1 MFSEFSTEEIKTNF
15 TNFKKMEQKKNPLL
29 AGIIS
34 AIPAVINT
42 VGSLIRDKRKNKEGE
57 TDVTNVIHEDI
68 ASGVSLSSKR
78 IMNIT
83 GTGIIIT
90 FALSSMAADGLT
102 RLNVI
107 ILALGVAYSVTM
119 AFLTFLSEKKQ

>member
-1 MFSEFSTEEIKTNF
+1 MFSGFSTEEIKNNF

-42 VGSLIRDKRKNKEGE
+42 VGSLIRDKRKSKEGE

-78 IMNIT
+78 IMNIA

-90 FALSSMAADGLT
+90 FALSSMAGGLT

-107 ILALGVAYSVTM
+107 ILALGIAYSVTM
-119 AFLTFLSEKKQ
+119 AFLTYLSEKKK

>member
-1 MFSEFSTEEIKTNF
+1 
-15 TNFKKMEQKKNPLL
+15 MEQKKNPLL

-42 VGSLIRDKRKNKEGE
+42 VWSLIRDKRKNKEGE

-78 IMNIT
+78 IMNIA

-90 FALSSMAADGLT
+90 FALSSMQADGLT

-119 AFLTFLSEKKQ
+119 AFLTYLSEKKP